1 MEELIEKDIK
11 TTTTKK
17 LLQIHLDI
25 EESKEWACQG
35 EVWKLVK
42 KKKNTKQNL
51 HITYRDENTT
61 SEEEKYTECK

>member
-25 EESKEWACQG
+25 EESKERACQG

-42 KKKNTKQNL
+42 KKNHKTKPTYNL
-51 HITYRDENTT
+51 QR
-61 SEEEKYTECK
+61 